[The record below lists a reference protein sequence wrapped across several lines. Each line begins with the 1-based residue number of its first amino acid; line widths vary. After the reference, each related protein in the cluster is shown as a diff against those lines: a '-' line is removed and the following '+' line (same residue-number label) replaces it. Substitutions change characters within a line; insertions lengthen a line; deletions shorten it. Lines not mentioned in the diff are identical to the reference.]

1 LPPVPLCVST
11 RLVRVGGGQVL
22 SAALVLAIVAVA
34 LSSLFG
40 DDGVTHLLHLRT
52 ERQALGSTAFGLLE
66 RNQDIR
72 RQIER
77 LRGDDLYLEGLA
89 RRELGLVRPNEFVY
103 RFRSGDR

>member
-11 RLVRVGGGQVL
+11 RLVRLGGGQVL

-66 RNQDIR
+66 RNQDLR